1 MQRIVILGNS
11 GSGKSTLARLLG
23 ERLGV
28 PVVHLDA
35 LFWQPG
41 WVEPDN
47 EAFRA
52 RVREAVSADSW
63 VCEGNYS
70 RRTFDLRLPRA
81 DLVIWLDTGRLTC
94 LTRVIVRNLT
104 NRPRPDLPADCPEK
118 LDREFLTFLS
128 YVWNFERTSRPSLE
142 AARLAIAPQVP
153 VVHLRGAR
161 QIADFLQALPA
172 PVAPSLTIF
181 ERTDKVVA
189 QPHD

>member
-23 ERLGV
+23 EHLGV

-47 EAFRA
+47 ESFRA

-63 VCEGNYS
+63 ICEGNYA

-94 LTRVIVRNLT
+94 LTRVIVRNLV

-128 YVWNFERTSRPSLE
+128 YVWHFDRTSRPSLE

-161 QIADFLQALPA
+161 QIGAFLKALPV
-172 PVAPSLTIF
+172 PGETSLSVL